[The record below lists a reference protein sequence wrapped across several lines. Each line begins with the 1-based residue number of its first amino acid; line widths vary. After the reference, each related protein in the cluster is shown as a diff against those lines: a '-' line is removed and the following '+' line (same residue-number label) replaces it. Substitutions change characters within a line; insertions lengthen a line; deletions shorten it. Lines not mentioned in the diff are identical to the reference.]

1 MIQING
7 VKKMIPEEGPALRK
21 DTNHLCP
28 VERAGHLDTKI
39 RRWVQNPRKIVGPY
53 LKEGMTVLEVGCGPG
68 FFTLDMAD
76 MVGKTGRVIACDLQE
91 GMLHKVRDKVQGTD
105 LEGHITL
112 HRCDHDCIG
121 VSEPVDFVLAFYMV
135 HEVPDQ
141 GAFFREIHS
150 VLKPGG
156 LALVVEPPFHV
167 SKSAFEKTVDHARS
181 VGLVAVQQPRV
192 FLSKAVLLQK
202 A

>member
-1 MIQING
+1 M
-7 VKKMIPEEGPALRK
+7 KR
-21 DTNHLCP
+21 TNRICP

-39 RRWVQNPRKIVGPY
+39 RRWAQNPRKIVGPH
-53 LKEGMTVLEVGCGPG
+53 LKRGMTILEVGCGPG

-76 MVGKTGRVIACDLQE
+76 MVGETGRVIACDLQE

-105 LEGHITL
+105 LERRINL
-112 HRCDHDCIG
+112 HRCDHNRIG

-167 SKSAFEKTVDHARS
+167 SRRAFEETVERARAA
-181 VGLVAVQQPRV
+181 GLTPVRRPRV
-192 FLSKAVLLQK
+192 LLSKTVLLQK

>member
-1 MIQING
+1 M
-7 VKKMIPEEGPALRK
+7 R
-21 DTNHLCP
+21 DTNHICP

-39 RRWVQNPRKIVGPY
+39 RRWAQNPRKIVGPY

-68 FFTLDMAD
+68 FFTLDMAE
-76 MVGKTGRVIACDLQE
+76 MVGETGRVIACDLQE
-91 GMLHKVRDKVQGTD
+91 GMLLKVREKVQGTD
-105 LEGHITL
+105 LERRITL
-112 HRCDHDCIG
+112 HRSDHDRIG
-121 VSEPVDFVLAFYMV
+121 VSEPADFVLAFYMV

-141 GAFFREIHS
+141 GVFFREIHS

-167 SKSAFEKTVDHARS
+167 SWRAFEQTVDWAR
-181 VGLVAVQQPRV
+181 VAGLTPVLRPKVL
-192 FLSKAVLLQK
+192 LSKTVLLQK